1 MQNSLIGKMV
11 KRLKRVKST
20 ATKTVA
26 LGLLLG
32 MITTSTTGC
41 FFNFNKM
48 GDKETSSITPDETHL
63 DLGDSTEIDGP
74 ETGDATETEK
84 PLETGKLPEM
94 DTETSNPD
102 LGNATE
108 GEEDIKKPE
117 TETDK
122 TPETEKETEIETENS
137 DKDEDVEK
145 DLDKAQNIIGKL
157 KSAINTELEEYFNDT
172 KTTNSS
178 KFTVSDIVFIEANDK
193 GIDIGFTTK
202 TSAGKEGY
210 SVINVGSLLDSENIK
225 TLVGDLTSKDYLIA
239 MGLKDLQSLVDI
251 CKSAVSQSG
260 ISSNID
266 SYYLIPV
273 TTNVSDLGNLV
284 ISYYKTI
291 SPNGENCKQ
300 TEDGYVYSAN
310 VLTFDV
316 NGKKLQTVSDISTA
330 RLGRN
335 QYFDLI
341 NDAIEDLT
349 NKNESELG
357 L

>member
-1 MQNSLIGKMV
+1 MQNSLIGKMI
-11 KRLKRVKST
+11 KLLKQNLKFVRGT

-48 GDKETSSITPDETHL
+48 GDKETSSITPDETHVN
-63 DLGDSTEIDGP
+63 LGNATENEGP
-74 ETGDATETEK
+74 ETGDADETEK
-84 PLETGKLPEM
+84 LLETGKLPEM
-94 DTETSNPD
+94 DSETSNPD

-108 GEEDIKKPE
+108 SEEDIKK
-117 TETDK
+117 ETDK
-122 TPETEKETEIETENS
+122 TSETEIETENS
-137 DKDEDVEK
+137 DREEDVEK

-157 KSAINTELEEYFNDT
+157 KYAINTELEKYFNET

-193 GIDIGFTTK
+193 GVDIGFTTK

-291 SPNGENCKQ
+291 SQNGENCKQ